1 MAKNDFRLDD
11 MDFDKG
17 LDFDFDYTPKRLGQM
32 TGREVVTE
40 TVGGLWDGAYDS
52 AKDVSKWKG
61 SLRRALPKGYQVA
74 WDGLDKVSETVDS
87 LYDQAEKSIKPILGQ
102 ISEKIDSMVPE
113 EYAKLKGIT
122 RGIKE
127 RFEKPKSYGSSVSL
141 ETTMQQSV
149 ENLLKETFAKFDES
163 QNTSDE
169 KEDIKDTAKRL
180 TEQKI
185 AKDRHDQSTR
195 FLSSINANLTKMNV
209 YQEKVGV
216 TIARKGLE
224 LNMRQY
230 MMLGQIH
237 QTQRTMADMVKNQL
251 EAVRIN
257 TSLPEYKKITMS
269 DRYKEDMKN
278 RMVGS
283 FNNKMFGESSMLG
296 ATLKNIKGKVSSS
309 ISEFTQGFNA
319 LESLLGMG
327 EMVGGMAE
335 MSQKTV
341 PNQLG
346 AMVGDT
352 VASWIRNSLMK
363 TKIMPNLM
371 KNKKFMDVG
380 SHLRLVAENPSYA
393 LTLLDDTSFWKKL
406 EDSKY
411 WEQADTIRSFLEDA
425 IRVKPEEKALKS
437 NFGIAGG
444 ITPAVYTNKT
454 DISINRV
461 IPGLLSRILREV
473 THTRTNKDPGLVKYN
488 PISGEFQTEKAI
500 QSSVDALMQTEYS
513 RTGYSAKSAGE
524 FITENIGED
533 KKDSEL
539 FGQLMIDLADRKGM
553 LTPKKVYSTDIYKN
567 ASSKDKARIE
577 KFAEKLKTDTSEDR
591 DFVSDI
597 EEKLRAVRED
607 SSNFGGMLQLLM
619 DQDLEKELVA
629 GKHASRTEYG
639 TYTTTTDLSKNA
651 LYKGLS
657 GQYKSLDNLT
667 GVEKAIRLKEMK
679 AREQAEK
686 NKKTAEALK
695 DGIAGAVIG
704 NIRDKFKGEE
714 ITSVSSTQERGLS
727 KAELKAQRAKEREEL
742 RKNEEIAKNADIEGK
757 PIDDS
762 DILLKGNF
770 KGFDQKY
777 ALDSIRSIP
786 VTQWNYKDIN
796 KSPNSKVGPM
806 AQDLYSKFGNVA
818 APYGKKIDIVSMNG
832 INMAAIKE
840 VADRQDN
847 LEEKLGVKESKDIRP
862 SKKKPNQMGYLHAI
876 NENIINMHSTLK
888 NKTLQVTLPKI
899 DFSEVDFTKMKGWA
913 QAGAEKIGDM
923 KDEAVKK
930 ASPIIETGNYYIDM
944 IQALAVQGLNDMYSG
959 GVTLKNKG
967 TDKLKDI
974 KDQVKEYWNNNK
986 DAVKEKRDSL
996 WNSTIDLAQTAI
1008 QKGKDFISYTL
1019 PAEIEK
1025 GVNRLKTLKEKL
1037 KSKISGPRDI
1047 YIVGNTSPVL
1057 TANRM
1062 RSGMYAN
1069 AETGEVIYSVDTL
1082 LKTDADIIDVGL
1094 NNEVVLTRSDKANG
1108 LYDQD
1113 GNQLYQLSTI
1123 AKGLIV
1129 AGASK
1134 AYNFIS
1140 QKAREGFQGVKEWWN
1155 EPSKVAEMFKGAF
1168 GTLKEKFKG
1177 VGGIG
1182 FVDKRQTVILAQIRD
1197 LLAIGK
1203 RLSLV
1208 EHVYKR
1214 DLKDESY
1221 LDGAEFYRKLTNKN
1235 LFSID
1240 KGSAPGATTGQTPYN
1255 ANPSADASDDTNSVS
1270 TGTGNSETLDKINKA
1285 ITNTAK
1291 SGFKSLKNAA
1301 SAIKNGTAG
1310 SFNVNTNPATA
1321 GIVNKSNRYLGNKL
1335 TNYWTGR
1342 LNAKKNFV
1350 GPVKPSALSRFLG
1363 SLKKTAE
1370 QDNNPEVQ
1378 DDSVDPR
1385 RQPHQMDLMGPM
1397 PNKQM
1402 PDWLRQTLGQ
1412 IHGTGGD
1419 ILNFGGRA
1427 IFDNANLT
1435 KEILSG
1441 IIDPKLR
1448 PGKARDWKEKL
1459 YNETRLLP
1467 LRAAHGFMD
1476 TKKFM
1481 TDKNHREIQ
1490 MAIFKAA
1497 LTSKV
1502 DEVKTMFFQGK
1513 DAMKSSFENFKEN
1526 FLDVKDRAL
1535 TKAKDIGSAIKD
1547 RISEERDML
1556 PIRGELAKQY
1566 LKEKKDKLI
1575 DGVKNFNPTET
1586 FNRIKDRYNR
1596 PLTEEEQAEKDF
1608 ETNLRQNDPAE
1619 WRRYRYGKAK
1629 GQIKNAGRK
1638 AKGWVSGKLNRLK
1651 TLGKGKW
1658 GAVKEL
1664 GAGALNMAGDL
1675 WNKGSGF
1682 LKGLMGETVNEVGV
1696 NDFGNAMEGSGYVGS
1711 EVKGVNDGIKG
1722 VNDKDGDGERDGG
1735 TTERMRS
1742 NQEAAIRR
1750 KAEETRKHSE
1760 AQKRAASTS
1769 MKYKSQ
1775 ENAIDRL
1782 IKGTSGLID
1791 SVKTGVMGFLS
1802 TGWDVLSSLP
1812 GLSSVF
1818 KGIGALGKGA
1828 WGLAKTVG
1836 KGGFNLM
1843 ARGAS
1848 ALGRIPGAVRVLG
1861 TRGAYMAG
1869 AAGVAKIGGAAAAL
1883 GTSMGGV
1890 AGGLIGAGGIA
1901 LKGIG
1906 LALASPFL
1914 AKAAVVA
1921 GAVYGAY
1928 KLYKYFTRNSTDD
1941 FEKLRLV
1948 QYGFKEKHSEQHKI
1962 LALEKYLLDGKIN
1975 YGPVSSFNDRAIKME
1990 EVYEIF
1996 GIDPEDKEKVI
2007 SLNRWIND
2015 RFRPIFLEHIDALFA
2030 VNNKLK
2036 LSELSRLEYDDL
2048 QKYLDK
2054 AQFKKGPYNKE
2065 TSPFDPEGIL
2075 PNTSADV
2082 EEMVKAL
2089 RSSKKPKKK
2098 DAESNASKVADSAT
2112 LKANEIQ
2119 IKKAQ
2124 EDEAKRAAAAAQQK
2138 MFELKNQAD
2147 KAKGIQNPAKLA
2159 IPGEIG
2165 EDGGKEPPKPSNAS
2179 KGIEIPAS
2187 AGSLKMASGPMASH
2201 EEGAQWVVPGKSNI
2215 EGLNP
2220 EMRKLFYAMAA
2231 EYGTL
2236 TNKKIPINEGFR
2248 TYQDQLALYRK
2259 YPGKA
2264 ARPGF
2269 SIHEKGLALD
2279 IPSQVANELESL
2291 GLLKKYGFTRPIG
2304 GEKWHLEPS
2313 GIQLNIKKASNDP
2326 NWATQQVALSVGR
2339 GGGGFGSIDGSRMK
2353 GRDIKVATAVFNS
2366 GQGTI
2371 VSNTPK
2377 EGSVENFKSNMPV
2390 IDPTKQG
2397 TGSMTNSGMVK
2408 TGASSTPGGMT
2419 GGVTAGN
2426 TTPAASATSTGA
2438 LANARSEGSNPLGE
2452 KIVSKYSSS
2461 ARFSAGGKLSIE
2473 ETKEKITEA
2482 AKTTGID
2489 PNVLKLFAA
2498 SESSMG
2504 QRFDSGLS
2512 KADGPFQFIPTTW
2525 RQQMKR
2531 HGAKYGLQNADVK
2544 DPYASGIMA
2553 ATYMQDNA
2561 KHYLSKHTKNPTIV
2575 EYYLAHML
2583 GGAGASRFLDL
2594 APDDYPAKTMP
2605 VQAANNA
2612 AYFFKDPKT
2621 MKQPF
2626 TTAEVK
2632 QQIAKKFMKLG
2643 KDFGID
2649 TSSLA
2654 NSFAPVDNSKPAA
2667 NNSNFGGNT
2676 GGNVTSSEFG
2686 KTNSASEAVKASP
2699 APVGG
2704 NSSSPVYESPFSN
2717 NRMEKK
2723 VPEAMRPQNDVL
2735 SGVSTAME
2743 RQVEVSE
2750 ELLKSV
2756 KNDLVPAMRGMHD
2769 ILKKMYEEKGGVN
2782 SQTPNNEIPN
2792 VKDQSSI
2799 RTTSAPPLKSVV
2811 DRGRRYGT

>member
-1 MAKNDFRLDD
+1 MAKNDFRLND

-32 TGREVVTE
+32 SGREVVKE

-52 AKDVSKWKG
+52 AKDVRKWK
-61 SLRRALPKGYQVA
+61 SSFRRALPKGYQVA
-74 WDGLDKVSETVDS
+74 WDGLDKASDTVDS
-87 LYDQAEKSIKPILGQ
+87 LYDQAEKSVKPILGQ
-102 ISEKIDSMVPE
+102 ISEKLDSMVPE
-113 EYAKLKGIT
+113 EFTKLKGIS

-127 RFEKPKSYGSSVSL
+127 RFEGPKSYGSSVSL
-141 ETTMQQSV
+141 ETTMQKSV
-149 ENLLKETFAKFDES
+149 ENLLKETFAKFDEA

-169 KEDIKDTAKRL
+169 KEDIRDTAKRL

-209 YQEKVGV
+209 YQEKVGI

-230 MMLGQIH
+230 VMLGQIH
-237 QTQRTMADMVKNQL
+237 QTQRTMADMLKNQL

-257 TSLPEYKKITMS
+257 TSLPEYKKITMT
-269 DRYKEDMKN
+269 DRYKDDMKN
-278 RMVGS
+278 RMIGS
-283 FNNKMFGESSMLG
+283 ANNKLFGESSLLG
-296 ATLKNIKGKVSSS
+296 STLKNIKGKVSSS
-309 ISEFTQGFNA
+309 ISEFTEGFRA

-327 EMVGGMAE
+327 DMVGGMAE

-346 AMVGDT
+346 AMAGDT
-352 VASWIRNSLMK
+352 LASWVRNSLMK

-380 SHLRLVAENPSYA
+380 SHLRLVAENPNYA
-393 LTLLDDTSFWKKL
+393 LTLLDDTNFWKKL
-406 EDSKY
+406 QDSKY

-444 ITPAVYTNKT
+444 ITPAVYTTKT

-473 THTRTNKDPGLVKYN
+473 THTRTKKDPGLVKYN
-488 PISGEFQTEKAI
+488 PITGDFQTEASI
-500 QSSVDALMQTEYS
+500 QKSVDNLMQTEYS

-524 FITENIGED
+524 FITKEIGED
-533 KKDSEL
+533 SEISEL

-553 LTPKKVYSTDIYKN
+553 LTPDKVYSTSIYKN
-567 ASSKDKARIE
+567 ASAKDKARIE
-577 KFAEKLKTDTSEDR
+577 KFAEKLKTETAEDR
-591 DFVSDI
+591 DFISDI
-597 EEKLRAVRED
+597 EEKLRSVRED
-607 SSNFGGMLQLLM
+607 SSNFGGLLQRLM
-619 DQDLEKELVA
+619 DQDLENELIK
-629 GKHASRTEYG
+629 GKHAVRTEYG
-639 TYTTTTDLSKNA
+639 SYTTNNDLSKNA
-651 LYKGLS
+651 LYKGLAS
-657 GQYKSLDNLT
+657 QYKSLDNLS
-667 GVEKAIRLKEMK
+667 GVEKAIRLQELK

-686 NKKTAEALK
+686 NRKAAEALK
-695 DGIAGAVIG
+695 DGVAGAVIG
-704 NIRDKFKGEE
+704 NIRDRISGEKE
-714 ITSVSSTQERGLS
+714 PSARSSQERGLT
-727 KAELKAQRAKEREEL
+727 KAELRELRAKEREEL
-742 RKNEEIAKNADIEGK
+742 KKNEEIAKNAGVEGK

-786 VTQWNYKDIN
+786 VTQWDYKDTN

-847 LEEKLGVKESKDIRP
+847 LEEKLGVKEPKDIRP

-913 QAGAEKIGDM
+913 QAGAEKIGEM

-930 ASPIIETGNYYIDM
+930 ASPIIRTGNYYIDM
-944 IQALAVQGLNDMYSG
+944 IQEMAVQGLNDMYSG
-959 GVTLKNKG
+959 GVQLKNKG
-967 TDKLKDI
+967 SEKLKDI
-974 KDQVKEYWNNNK
+974 RDQVKDYWNNNK
-986 DAVKEKRDSL
+986 DSIKEKRDSL

-1008 QKGKDFISYTL
+1008 QKGKDFINYTL

-1025 GVNRLKTLKEKL
+1025 GVNRLKALKEKL

-1113 GNQLYQLSTI
+1113 GNQLYRLSTI

-1140 QKAREGFQGVKEWWN
+1140 EKAKQGFQGVKEWWN
-1155 EPSKVAEMFKGAF
+1155 EPSKVAEMFRGAF

-1177 VGGIG
+1177 VDIFG
-1182 FVDKRQTVILAQIRD
+1182 FVDKRQTIILAQIRD

-1221 LDGAEFYRKLTNKN
+1221 LDGAEFYRKLTNKD

-1255 ANPSADASDDTNSVS
+1255 ADPSANTSGGTNSVS
-1270 TGTGNSETLDKINKA
+1270 TGTGNSETIDKVKDA
-1285 ITNTAK
+1285 LTDTAK
-1291 SGFKSLKNAA
+1291 NGYSSLKNAVE
-1301 SAIKNGTAG
+1301 AIKNGPAG
-1310 SFNVNTNPATA
+1310 SFDVRTNDATT
-1321 GIVNKSNRYLGNKL
+1321 GLVNKSNRYLGNKI
-1335 TNYWTGR
+1335 TNYWTER

-1350 GPVKPSALSRFLG
+1350 GPRRQSGLNRLLG
-1363 SLKKTAE
+1363 SLKRTAE
-1370 QDNNPEVQ
+1370 QANNPEVQ

-1397 PNKQM
+1397 PNKQI

-1412 IHGTGGD
+1412 MHGMGGD
-1419 ILNFGGRA
+1419 VLNFGRRA
-1427 IFDNANLT
+1427 IFDNGNLT
-1435 KEILSG
+1435 EEILNG
-1441 IIDPKLR
+1441 ILDPKLR
-1448 PGKARDWKEKL
+1448 PGKARDWKEKV

-1467 LRAAHGFMD
+1467 LRAVHGFTD
-1476 TKKFM
+1476 AKKFM

-1502 DEVKTMFFQGK
+1502 DEVKSMFFQGK
-1513 DAMKSSFENFKEN
+1513 DSMKSSFDNFKEN
-1526 FLDVKDRAL
+1526 FLDVKDKAL
-1535 TKAKDIGSAIKD
+1535 MKAKDIGSAIKN

-1586 FNRIKDRYNR
+1586 FNRLKERFNR

-1608 ETNLRQNDPAE
+1608 ENDLRQNNPAE

-1629 GQIKNAGRK
+1629 GQVRNAGRK
-1638 AKGWVSGKLNRLK
+1638 AKGWASGKLNRLK
-1651 TLGKGKW
+1651 SMGMNKW

-1664 GAGALNMAGDL
+1664 GAGAFNLAGDL

-1696 NDFGNAMEGSGYVGS
+1696 NDFGTAMEGSGYVGS

-1735 TTERMRS
+1735 TTERLRS
-1742 NQEAAIRR
+1742 NQENAIRR
-1750 KAEETRKHSE
+1750 KAEETRKHNE
-1760 AQKRAASTS
+1760 AQKRAAATS

-1782 IKGTSGLID
+1782 ISGTSGLID
-1791 SVKTGVMGFLS
+1791 SVKAGVMGFLS

-1812 GLSSVF
+1812 GLSSIF
-1818 KGIGALGKGA
+1818 NGIGSLGKGA
-1828 WGLAKTVG
+1828 WGLAKTAG

-1843 ARGAS
+1843 SRGVGALARLPGGVRALGARGT
-1848 ALGRIPGAVRVLG
+1848 LL
-1861 TRGAYMAG
+1861 AG
-1869 AAGVAKIGGAAAAL
+1869 AAGIGKIGTAAAAI

-1890 AGGLIGAGGIA
+1890 TGGLIGVGGAA

-1921 GAVYGAY
+1921 GLAYGAY

-1962 LALEKYLLDGKIN
+1962 LALEKYLLDGKIA
-1975 YGPVSSFNDRAIKME
+1975 YGPVSSFNNQAIKME

-1996 GIDPEDKEKVI
+1996 GIEPENREKVI
-2007 SLNRWIND
+2007 SLNNWIND
-2015 RFRPIFLEHIDALFA
+2015 RFRPIFLEHIDALYA
-2030 VNNKLK
+2030 VDKKLK
-2036 LSELSRLEYDDL
+2036 LSEVSKLKYEDL

-2054 AQFKKGPYNKE
+2054 AEFKKGPYNKE
-2065 TSPFDPEGIL
+2065 ASPFDPEGIL
-2075 PNTSADV
+2075 PNTSVDV

-2089 RSSKKPKKK
+2089 RSSKKPTKKEK
-2098 DAESNASKVADSAT
+2098 ESNASKITDSAS

-2124 EDEAKRAAAAAQQK
+2124 EDEARRAAAAAQQK
-2138 MFELKNQAD
+2138 MLELKNQAD

-2159 IPGEIG
+2159 LPGEIG
-2165 EDGGKEPPKPSNAS
+2165 EDGGKEPPKPPSGS

-2187 AGSLKMASGPMASH
+2187 AVSLKMASGPLASH
-2201 EEGAQWVVPGKSNI
+2201 EEGGQWVEKGKSNI

-2220 EMRKLFYAMAA
+2220 EMRKLFFAMAA
-2231 EYGTL
+2231 EYGSL
-2236 TNKKIPINEGFR
+2236 TNKKIPIDEAFR
-2248 TYQDQLALYRK
+2248 TYQDQMSLYQR

-2269 SIHEKGLALD
+2269 STHEKGLAID

-2313 GIQLNIKKASNDP
+2313 GIQLDIEKASNDP
-2326 NWATQQVALSVGR
+2326 SWATQQVAQSIGR
-2339 GGGGFGSIDGSRMK
+2339 GGGGYGSMDGSRMK
-2353 GRDIKVATAVFNS
+2353 GRNSKVATAVFNS
-2366 GQGTI
+2366 GQGEMITT
-2371 VSNTPK
+2371 TPK
-2377 EGSVENFKSNMPV
+2377 EGTVEGFKSNMPV
-2390 IDPTKQG
+2390 IDPTQPG
-2397 TGSMTNSGMVK
+2397 TGSMVNSSMVK
-2408 TGASSTPGGMT
+2408 TGGDSTASGMT
-2419 GGVTAGN
+2419 GGVSSGN
-2426 TTPAASATSTGA
+2426 TSGSKPSPGVM
-2438 LANARSEGSNPLGE
+2438 ANARSEGNNPLGE
-2452 KIVSKYSSS
+2452 KIVSKYSSN
-2461 ARFSAGGKLSIE
+2461 AKKGTIE
-2473 ETKEKITEA
+2473 ETKAKIEEA
-2482 AKTTGID
+2482 AKTTGVD

-2504 QRFDSGLS
+2504 QRFNSGLS
-2512 KADGPFQFIPTTW
+2512 QADGPFQFIPTTW
-2525 RQQMKR
+2525 DQQMKR
-2531 HGAKYGLQNADVK
+2531 HGAKYGLQNANVK
-2544 DPYASGIMA
+2544 DPYASGVMA
-2553 ATYMQDNA
+2553 ATYLQDNA
-2561 KHYLSKHTKNPTIV
+2561 KEYLSKHTKNPTIV
-2575 EYYLAHML
+2575 DYYLTHML
-2583 GGAGASRFLDL
+2583 GGAGASAFLSL
-2594 APDDYPAKTMP
+2594 KPDDYPAKTMGKR
-2605 VQAANNA
+2605 ATNNA

-2621 MKQPF
+2621 MKEPY

-2632 QQIAKKFMKLG
+2632 QQIAKKFVKLG
-2643 KDFGID
+2643 KDFGVD

-2654 NSFAPVDNSKPAA
+2654 SSFAPVDTSKPAA
-2667 NNSNFGGNT
+2667 NNANFGSGGENT
-2676 GGNVTSSEFG
+2676 AAVEFG
-2686 KTNSASEAVKASP
+2686 KGKSSNETVKASP
-2699 APVGG
+2699 APVGTRP
-2704 NSSSPVYESPFSN
+2704 STPVHESPFLN

-2735 SGVSTAME
+2735 SGVSTAMA

-2750 ELLKSV
+2750 KLLDSV
-2756 KNDLVPAMRGMHD
+2756 RNDLVPAMKGVHD
-2769 ILKKMYEEKGGVN
+2769 ILKKMYEEKGSVSNPTSSDNTSPAENRG
-2782 SQTPNNEIPN
+2782 SSKGTPP
-2792 VKDQSSI
+2792 
-2799 RTTSAPPLKSVV
+2799 PPLKSVV

>member
-1 MAKNDFRLDD
+1 MAKNDFRLND

-17 LDFDFDYTPKRLGQM
+17 LDFDFDYTPKRVGQM
-32 TGREVVTE
+32 SGREVVKE

-52 AKDVSKWKG
+52 AKDISKWKNSFRG
-61 SLRRALPKGYQVA
+61 ALPKGYQVA

-102 ISEKIDSMVPE
+102 ISEKLDAMVPE
-113 EYAKLKGIT
+113 EYTKLKGIS
-122 RGIKE
+122 RGLKE
-127 RFEKPKSYGSSVSL
+127 RFEKPKSYGSTVSL

-149 ENLLKETFAKFDES
+149 ENLLKETFAKFDEA

-169 KEDIKDTAKRL
+169 KEDIRDTAKRL

-230 MMLGQIH
+230 MVLGQIH
-237 QTQRTMADMVKNQL
+237 QTQRTMADMLKNQL

-257 TSLPEYKKITMS
+257 TSLPEYKKITMA
-269 DRYKEDMKN
+269 DRYKEDIKN
-278 RMVGS
+278 RMIGS
-283 FNNKMFGESSMLG
+283 VNNKMFGESSMLG
-296 ATLKNIKGKVSSS
+296 ATLKNIKGQVSNS
-309 ISEFTQGFNA
+309 ISEFVQGFTA

-352 VASWIRNSLMK
+352 IANWVRNSLMK
-363 TKIMPNLM
+363 SKIMPNFM
-371 KNKKFMDVG
+371 KSKKFMDVG
-380 SHLRLVAENPSYA
+380 SHLRLVAENPNYA

-406 EDSKY
+406 QDSKY

-425 IRVKPEEKALKS
+425 IRVKPEEKALKA

-444 ITPAVYTNKT
+444 IAPAVYTNKT

-500 QSSVDALMQTEYS
+500 QSSVNALMQTEYS

-524 FITENIGED
+524 FVTEKIGED

-553 LTPKKVYSTDIYKN
+553 LTPDKVYSTSIYKN
-567 ASSKDKARIE
+567 ASVKDKARIE

-591 DFVSDI
+591 DFISDI

-607 SSNFGGMLQLLM
+607 SSNFGGLLQLLM

-629 GKHASRTEYG
+629 GNHASRTEYG
-639 TYTTTTDLSKNA
+639 TYTTKTDLSKNA
-651 LYKGLS
+651 LYKGLA
-657 GQYKSLDNLT
+657 GQYKSLDSLSGT
-667 GVEKAIRLKEMK
+667 EKAIRLQEMK
-679 AREQAEK
+679 VREQAEK

-695 DGIAGAVIG
+695 DGVVGAAFGTIK
-704 NIRDKFKGEE
+704 DKIVGKE
-714 ITSVSSTQERGLS
+714 TPSARSVQEKGLS
-727 KAELKAQRAKEREEL
+727 KAELKALRAKEREEL
-742 RKNEEIAKNADIEGK
+742 KKNEEIAKNAGIEGK
-757 PIDDS
+757 PVDDS

-786 VTQWNYKDIN
+786 VTQWNYKDAN
-796 KSPNSKVGPM
+796 KSPNPKVGPM
-806 AQDLYSKFGNVA
+806 AQDLYNKFGNTA

-876 NENIINMHSTLK
+876 NENIISMHSTLK

-913 QAGAEKIGDM
+913 QAGAEKIGDL

-930 ASPIIETGNYYIDM
+930 ASPIIKTGNYYIDM
-944 IQALAVQGLNDMYSG
+944 IQTLAVQGLNDMYSG

-967 TDKLKDI
+967 SDKLKNI
-974 KDQVKEYWNNNK
+974 RDQVKDYWNNNK
-986 DAVKEKRDSL
+986 DTVKEKRDSL

-1008 QKGKDFISYTL
+1008 QKGKDFINYTL

-1025 GVNRLKTLKEKL
+1025 GVNRLKALKEKL

-1047 YIVGNTSPVL
+1047 YVVGNTSPVL

-1113 GNQLYQLSTI
+1113 GNQLYRLSTI

-1140 QKAREGFQGVKEWWN
+1140 QKAKEGFQGVKEWWN

-1177 VGGIG
+1177 VDGIG

-1221 LDGAEFYRKLTNKN
+1221 LDGSEFYRKLTNKN

-1255 ANPSADASDDTNSVS
+1255 ADPSANVSDDTNSVS
-1270 TGTGNSETLDKINKA
+1270 TGSGNSETIDKINTA

-1291 SGFKSLKNAA
+1291 SGYNSLKNAA
-1301 SAIKNGTAG
+1301 SAIKNGAAG

-1321 GIVNKSNRYLGNKL
+1321 GIVNKSNRYLGNKI
-1335 TNYWTGR
+1335 TNYWTER

-1350 GPVKPSALSRFLG
+1350 GPVRQSGLSRILG
-1363 SLKKTAE
+1363 SLKRNAE
-1370 QDNNPEVQ
+1370 QGDNPEVQNNPEIQ

-1397 PNKQM
+1397 PNKQV

-1412 IHGTGGD
+1412 MHGTGGN
-1419 ILNFGGRA
+1419 ILNFGKRA

-1435 KEILSG
+1435 EEILSG

-1476 TKKFM
+1476 AEKFM

-1502 DEVKTMFFQGK
+1502 DEVKSKFFQGK
-1513 DAMKSSFENFKEN
+1513 ESMKSSFENFKEN
-1526 FLDVKDRAL
+1526 FLDVKDKAL
-1535 TKAKDIGSAIKD
+1535 AKAKDIGSAIKD

-1586 FNRIKDRYNR
+1586 FDKIKERFNK

-1629 GQIKNAGRK
+1629 GQIQNAGRK
-1638 AKGWVSGKLNRLK
+1638 AKGWASGKLNRLK
-1651 TLGKGKW
+1651 SMGRNKW
-1658 GAVKEL
+1658 GAIKEL
-1664 GAGALNMAGDL
+1664 GAGAVNLAGDL

-1735 TTERMRS
+1735 TTERMRN

-1791 SVKTGVMGFLS
+1791 SVKTGVMGFLAD
-1802 TGWDVLSSLP
+1802 GWGALSSIP

-1861 TRGAYMAG
+1861 ARGAYMAG
-1869 AAGVAKIGGAAAAL
+1869 AAGAAKIGGTAAAI

-1890 AGGLIGAGGIA
+1890 TGTLIGAGGVA

-1906 LALASPFL
+1906 MALASPFMI
-1914 AKAAVVA
+1914 KAGLVA
-1921 GAVYGAY
+1921 GAAYGAY
-1928 KLYKYFTRNSTDD
+1928 KLYKYFTRNNTDD

-1962 LALEKYLLDGKIN
+1962 LALEKYLMDGKIA
-1975 YGPVSSFNDRAIKME
+1975 YGPVSSFNNRAIKME

-1996 GIDPEDKEKVI
+1996 GIDPEDKEKVV

-2015 RFRPIFLEHIDALFA
+2015 RFRPIFLEHIDALYA

-2036 LSELSRLEYDDL
+2036 LTELSRLEYDDL

-2054 AQFKKGPYNKE
+2054 AQFKKGPYDKE

-2098 DAESNASKVADSAT
+2098 DAESNVSKVADSAT

-2124 EDEAKRAAAAAQQK
+2124 EDEVRRAAAAAQQK
-2138 MFELKNQAD
+2138 MFDLKNQAD
-2147 KAKGIQNPAKLA
+2147 KAKGIQNPPKLA
-2159 IPGEIG
+2159 LPGEVG

-2179 KGIEIPAS
+2179 KGIELPAS
-2187 AGSLKMASGPMASH
+2187 AGSLKMASGPLASH
-2201 EEGAQWVVPGKSNI
+2201 EEGAQWVIPGNSNI

-2231 EYGTL
+2231 EYGKL

-2248 TYQDQLALYRK
+2248 SYQDQMALYQK

-2313 GIQLNIKKASNDP
+2313 GIQMDIKKASNDP
-2326 NWATQQVALSVGR
+2326 SWATQQVSMSVGR
-2339 GGGGFGSIDGSRMK
+2339 GGGGYGAMDGSRMK
-2353 GRDIKVATAVFNS
+2353 GRNIKVAAAVFNNS
-2366 GQGTI
+2366 QGAMVT
-2371 VSNTPK
+2371 NTPK

-2390 IDPTKQG
+2390 IDPTTRG
-2397 TGSMTNSGMVK
+2397 TGSMANSSMVK
-2408 TGASSTPGGMT
+2408 TGASSTPSGMT

-2426 TTPAASATSTGA
+2426 TSGSGSSAGVM
-2438 LANARSEGSNPLGE
+2438 ANVRSEGTNPLGE
-2452 KIVSKYSSS
+2452 KIVSKYSAS
-2461 ARFSAGGKLSIE
+2461 ARGKLSVE

-2482 AKTTGID
+2482 AKTTGTD

-2504 QRFDSGLS
+2504 QRFNSGLS

-2525 RQQMKR
+2525 DQQMKR
-2531 HGAKYGLQNADVK
+2531 HGAKYGLQNASVK
-2544 DPYASGIMA
+2544 DPYASGVMA
-2553 ATYMQDNA
+2553 ATYLQDNA
-2561 KHYLSKHTKNPTIV
+2561 KQYLSKHTKNPTIV
-2575 EYYLAHML
+2575 DYYLTHML
-2583 GGAGASRFLDL
+2583 GGAGASKFLSL
-2594 APDDYPAKTMP
+2594 APDDYPAKTLGK
-2605 VQAANNA
+2605 QATNNA
-2612 AYFFKDPKT
+2612 AFFFKDPKT
-2621 MKQPF
+2621 MKEPF

-2632 QQIAKKFMKLG
+2632 QQIANKFMKLG

-2654 NSFAPVDNSKPAA
+2654 NSFAPVDTSKPAA
-2667 NNSNFGGNT
+2667 NNSSFGGNT
-2676 GGNVTSSEFG
+2676 GGSVAGSEFG
-2686 KTNSASEAVKASP
+2686 KSNTASEAVKASP
-2699 APVGG
+2699 TPVGG
-2704 NSSSPVYESPFSN
+2704 NSSSPVRESPFLN

-2756 KNDLVPAMRGMHD
+2756 RNDLVPAMKGMHD
-2769 ILKKMYEEKGGVN
+2769 ILKKMYEEKGSVN
-2782 SQTPNNEIPN
+2782 NQTPNSETPSA
-2792 VKDQSSI
+2792 KDQSSI